1 MKIGELARKSG
12 ASAKTIR
19 FYEEQGLLGEATRT
33 ESNYREYAGADLDR
47 LQFVLQCRS
56 LDLGL
61 VEIKRLLSLRETP
74 EANCC
79 EVDDLLDEH
88 IRKVQQQRKS
98 LAKLEK
104 DLKALRA
111 DCLPSRTV
119 KGCGI
124 LR

>member
-19 FYEEQGLLGEATRT
+19 FYEEEGLLGEAART
-33 ESNYREYAGADLDR
+33 ESNYREYASADLDR
-47 LQFVLQCRS
+47 LQFVLQCRA

-61 VEIKRLLSLRETP
+61 QEIKRLLSLRSTP
-74 EANCC
+74 EANCG
-79 EVDDLLDEH
+79 EVDELLDEH

-104 DLKALRA
+104 ELKALRA
-111 DCLPSRTV
+111 DCHPSQTV

>member
-19 FYEEQGLLGEATRT
+19 FYEEQGLLGEAART
-33 ESNYREYAGADLDR
+33 ESNYREYASADLDR

-61 VEIKRLLSLRETP
+61 QEIKRLLSLRSTP
-74 EANCC
+74 DANCG
-79 EVDDLLDEH
+79 EVDELLDEH

-104 DLKALRA
+104 ALKSLRA
-111 DCLPSRTV
+111 DCHPSQTV

>member
-19 FYEEQGLLGEATRT
+19 FYEEQGLLVETART
-33 ESNYREYAGADLDR
+33 ESNYREYAGADLNR
-47 LQFVLQCRS
+47 LQFVLRCRA
-56 LDLGL
+56 LDLSL
-61 VEIKRLLSLRETP
+61 AEIKRLLSLRETP

-88 IRKVQQQRKS
+88 IRKVQQQRRS
-98 LAKLEK
+98 LAQLEK
-104 DLKALRA
+104 ELKALRA
-111 DCLPSRTV
+111 DCLPSQMV
-119 KGCGI
+119 NGCGI